1 VDKIEGWP
9 SVSVVMPVLNEGPH
23 LAAAVA
29 AVLEQRYVEPFILV
43 LAVGPSDD
51 DTDAVAAQLGTDP
64 RVQVIANPTGG
75 TAAGLNAAIAAST
88 SDVVVRVDGHAE
100 LSDGYITRAVAT
112 LVDTGADNVGG
123 IQRAV
128 GDTPMQRAIAA
139 AMTSKFGVGDARFHY
154 GGAPGPVDTVY
165 LGVFRR
171 TALTR
176 VGGYDESLVR
186 NQDYELNYRLRA
198 TGGVVWFDPELVV
211 TYRPRATLG
220 RLADQYHQYGQ
231 WKRVVVR
238 RDPSSVRWRQL
249 VPPAAVLANSVG
261 LLVGLTAWRPALAIP
276 AVYAAGT
283 LAASV
288 ASDAPVAQR
297 LRLPAVFA
305 IMHHAWG
312 LGFLRG
318 LREEPVRQLP

>member
-1 VDKIEGWP
+1 VDKVEGWP

-29 AVLEQRYVEPFILV
+29 AVLEQRYPEPFVLV
-43 LAVGPSDD
+43 LAMGPSDD
-51 DTDAVAAQLGTDP
+51 DTDVVAGRLATDP
-64 RVQVIANPTGG
+64 RVRLIANPTGG

-88 SDVVVRVDGHAE
+88 SEVVVRVDGHAE
-100 LSDGYITRAVAT
+100 LSDGYITRAVQT
-112 LVDTGADNVGG
+112 LLATGADNVGG
-123 IQRAV
+123 MQRAV
-128 GDTPMQRAIAA
+128 GDTPMQRTIAA

-171 TALTR
+171 TALAR
-176 VGGYDESLVR
+176 VRGYDESLVR
-186 NQDYELNYRLRA
+186 NQDYELNYRLRT

-211 TYRPRATLG
+211 TYRPRATLRG
-220 RLADQYHQYGQ
+220 LADQYHQYGQ

-249 VPPAAVLANSVG
+249 VPPAAVLANIVG
-261 LLVGLTAWRPALAIP
+261 LLVGLAAWRPALVIP
-276 AVYAAGT
+276 AVYVAGT
-283 LAASV
+283 LAASA
-288 ASDAPVAQR
+288 ASDAPLPQR

-312 LGFLRG
+312 VGFLRG
-318 LREEPVRQLP
+318 LRKEPARQLA